1 MDNKEKLL
9 PCPFCGGEAEIVKWH
24 NAPAGHF
31 VDCNNIDCEVQP
43 QHAGRTKGLAITAW
57 NTRTQPTANE
67 SMQQW
72 IDHHNAR
79 ADKAE
84 KTNEELI
91 AALEAGWSLS
101 TWAACI
107 NWDGSRNEKE
117 WLDELRLLI
126 EDFQKKYEGATNA

>member
-1 MDNKEKLL
+1 MGNRKKLL
-9 PCPFCGGEAEIVKWH
+9 PCPLCKEVDILENDEGLELGEVGCTNCSCRAMYYDWM
-24 NAPAGHF
+24 N
-31 VDCNNIDCEVQP
+31 
-43 QHAGRTKGLAITAW
+43 R
-57 NTRTQPTANE
+57 QPTA
-67 SMQQW
+67 
-72 IDHHNAR
+72 
-79 ADKAE
+79 
-84 KTNEELI
+84 NEELI